1 MMNSPSRYSVNQL
14 LKARQDGV
22 PDYVVVPMLQKAMAQ
37 QQASQRQAAL
47 QGGAN
52 SPPPVADQILGA
64 AQHSVMQDHMAR
76 QEPESRGIDA
86 LPSGID
92 EGDYK
97 HGGIIAF
104 AGGGEAYPEYDD
116 SAYKSEYSAEELNP
130 DAVSKA
136 HDLRMGVDPS
146 VAEDRARILSK
157 ERALKDDKES
167 AMWMA
172 VMKAGLATMGGKS
185 PNALTN
191 ISEGAMSGLE
201 SYAADK
207 KGIAERG
214 DKLDELRSRLNAADR
229 AAHVASV
236 TFGESSVQARR
247 ADNKKNAIAGAVAKA
262 AYNESKAKNDVDWG
276 EIDVKRE
283 ATASSAANSA
293 ASTSE
298 SRRYHDALLGGG
310 GGSGKP
316 LTLNMQLN
324 HLEKARANLVAEAK
338 EMKLSEDE
346 EHTPEYKR
354 QFAEDHKQK
363 LAELDGRMRVLISQG
378 ATGLES
384 GANPFV
390 FDPSK
395 EKVEGP
401 SFMDRVASP
410 IDAYYGKLPGQ
421 NPVAPPIGNTRADA
435 LAAKYNNPAK

>member
-1 MMNSPSRYSVNQL
+1 MMNSPSMYSVNQL

-104 AGGGEAYPEYDD
+104 AGGGEAYPEHDD
-116 SAYKSEYSAEELNP
+116 SAYKSEYSAEELDP
-130 DAVSKA
+130 AAVSKA

-157 ERALKDDKES
+157 ESALKDDKES

-185 PNALTN
+185 PNALAN

-214 DKLDELRSRLNAADR
+214 DKLDELRSQLNAADR

-236 TFGESSVQARR
+236 TFGEKSVEARK
-247 ADNKKNAIAGAVAKA
+247 ADDKKNAILGAVAKA
-262 AYNESKAKNDVDWG
+262 TRDKNASEFQIHSTAND
-276 EIDVKRE
+276 INRE
-283 ATASSAANSA
+283 QIAASSANSA
-293 ASTSE
+293 ANRAQSDRHFNATQ
-298 SRRYHDALLGGG
+298 AAG
-310 GGSGKP
+310 GKP
-316 LTLNMQLN
+316 MTAN
-324 HLEKARANLVAEAK
+324 HIADMLSNRLKELSAEEKAIIADGE
-338 EMKLSEDE
+338 LSDE
-346 EHTPEYKR
+346 EKEYGLANIKGVRLGYQSQRLDFLKGKPVDIGYLTELEDVKNTPYST
-354 QFAEDHKQK
+354 QSVPQA
-363 LAELDGRMRVLISQG
+363 G
-378 ATGLES
+378 AVVKP
-384 GANPFV
+384 A
-390 FDPSK
+390 
-395 EKVEGP
+395 
-401 SFMDRVASP
+401 
-410 IDAYYGKLPGQ
+410 
-421 NPVAPPIGNTRADA
+421 PIGKTSVSNW
-435 LAAKYNNPAK
+435 

>member
-1 MMNSPSRYSVNQL
+1 MMNSPSRYSVYQL

-64 AQHSVMQDHMAR
+64 AQHSVMHDHMAR

-104 AGGGEAYPEYDD
+104 AGGGEAYPEHDD
-116 SAYKSEYSAEELNP
+116 SAYKSEYSAEELDP
-130 DAVSKA
+130 AAVSKA
-136 HDLRMGVDPS
+136 HDLRMGIDPS

-157 ERALKDDKES
+157 ESALKDDKES

-185 PNALTN
+185 PNALAN

-214 DKLDELRSRLNAADR
+214 DKLDELRSQLNAADR

-236 TFGESSVQARR
+236 TFGESSVEARK
-247 ADNKKNAIAGAVAKA
+247 ASTKKNAILGAVAKA
-262 AYNESKAKNDVDWG
+262 THDKNASEFQIHSTAND
-276 EIDVKRE
+276 INRE
-283 ATASSAANSA
+283 QIAASSANSA
-293 ASTSE
+293 ASRAQNERHFNATQ
-298 SRRYHDALLGGG
+298 AAG
-310 GGSGKP
+310 GKP
-316 LTLNMQLN
+316 MTAN
-324 HLEKARANLVAEAK
+324 HIADMLSNRLKELSAEEKAIIADGE
-338 EMKLSEDE
+338 LSDE
-346 EHTPEYKR
+346 EKEYGLANIKGVRLGYQSQRLDFLKGKPVDIGYLTELEDVKNTPYST
-354 QFAEDHKQK
+354 QSVPQA
-363 LAELDGRMRVLISQG
+363 G
-378 ATGLES
+378 AVVKP
-384 GANPFV
+384 A
-390 FDPSK
+390 
-395 EKVEGP
+395 
-401 SFMDRVASP
+401 
-410 IDAYYGKLPGQ
+410 
-421 NPVAPPIGNTRADA
+421 PIGKTSVSNW
-435 LAAKYNNPAK
+435 

>member
-1 MMNSPSRYSVNQL
+1 MMNSPSMYSVNQL

-64 AQHSVMQDHMAR
+64 AQHSVMQDHMAT

-104 AGGGEAYPEYDD
+104 AGGGEAYPEHDD
-116 SAYKSEYSAEELNP
+116 SAYKSEYSAEELDP
-130 DAVSKA
+130 AAVSKA

-157 ERALKDDKES
+157 ESALKDDKES

-185 PNALTN
+185 PNALAN

-214 DKLDELRSRLNAADR
+214 DKLDELRSQLNAADR

-236 TFGESSVQARR
+236 TFGESSVEARK
-247 ADNKKNAIAGAVAKA
+247 ASTKKNAILGAVAKA
-262 AYNESKAKNDVDWG
+262 THDKNASEFQIHSTAND
-276 EIDVKRE
+276 INRE
-283 ATASSAANSA
+283 QIAASSANSA
-293 ASTSE
+293 ASRAQNERHFNATQ
-298 SRRYHDALLGGG
+298 AAG
-310 GGSGKP
+310 GKP
-316 LTLNMQLN
+316 MTAN
-324 HLEKARANLVAEAK
+324 HIADMLSNRLKELSAEEKAIIADGE
-338 EMKLSEDE
+338 LSDE
-346 EHTPEYKR
+346 EKEYGLANIKGVRLGYQSQRLDFLKGKQIDIGYLTELEDVKNTPYST
-354 QFAEDHKQK
+354 QSVPQA
-363 LAELDGRMRVLISQG
+363 G
-378 ATGLES
+378 AVVKP
-384 GANPFV
+384 A
-390 FDPSK
+390 
-395 EKVEGP
+395 
-401 SFMDRVASP
+401 
-410 IDAYYGKLPGQ
+410 
-421 NPVAPPIGNTRADA
+421 PIGKTSVSNW
-435 LAAKYNNPAK
+435 

>member
-1 MMNSPSRYSVNQL
+1 MMNSPSMYSVNQL

-64 AQHSVMQDHMAR
+64 AQHSVMHDHMAR

-104 AGGGEAYPEYDD
+104 AGGGEAYPEHDD

-130 DAVSKA
+130 GAVSKA

-185 PNALTN
+185 PNALAN

-262 AYNESKAKNDVDWG
+262 TRDKNASDFQIHSTAND
-276 EIDVKRE
+276 IDRE
-283 ATASSAANSA
+283 QIAASRANSA

-298 SRRYHDALLGGG
+298 TRRYHDALLGGG

-316 LTLNMQLN
+316 MTLHQELN
-324 HLEKARANLVAEAK
+324 QYRADLKGLEAEAK
-338 EMKLSEDE
+338 DVAGGE
-346 EHTPEYKR
+346 ESDEYKKQHGEHVKSER
-354 QFAEDHKQK
+354 QRIQNKIN
-363 LAELDGRMRVLISQG
+363 ELESKGDKS
-378 ATGLES
+378 ES

-395 EKVEGP
+395 EPKVE
-401 SFMDRVASP
+401 
-410 IDAYYGKLPGQ
+410 PGMLSGIGDWFSQ
-421 NPVAPPIGNTRADA
+421 KTNGTTPKPVAPPAPKPIGKTSTTSSNW
-435 LAAKYNNPAK
+435 